1 MEALFLVKY
10 GELALKGKNR
20 PYFEKKLVGDIQRKT
35 AGVSVKIIRDRGRLY
50 IYCGQ
55 TDTSR
60 IAEILSS
67 TFGLVAFARTFK
79 AEKDMPSIEN
89 AALALAT
96 KLLEDGNR
104 FKIKVRRLDKR
115 FFLNSYQIACRLG
128 DHLRFRLPELKV
140 DLHNSDWIL
149 NVEIRDSVY
158 LYGPEIPAPG
168 GLPLGCS
175 GKGLLL
181 LSGGIDSPVAG
192 YLMGKRGLKM
202 DAVYFHT
209 PPFTSQRVQ
218 DKVERL
224 TDILSAYLSGITLYV
239 VPFTD
244 AQLRIKERA
253 HREKATLLMRAC
265 MIKIAEKIACQSQC
279 NCMVTGDSLGQ
290 VASQTPE
297 SLRFTAKIASLPI
310 FQPLIGLDKQ
320 EIVNLARK
328 IGTYETSILPYAD
341 CCSLFVPSRPLIRPE
356 FHSMMNAYQSLE
368 VEELLE
374 RAVAELKSVFF

>member
-1 MEALFLVKY
+1 MEALFLAKY

-20 PYFEKKLVGDIQRKT
+20 PYFKKKLVGDIQRKT
-35 AGVSVKIIRDRGRLY
+35 TGLNVKIIRDRGRLY
-50 IYCGQ
+50 IYYDQ
-55 TDTSR
+55 TDTGR
-60 IAEILSS
+60 ISEILYS
-67 TFGLVAFARTFK
+67 TFGLVSFARTVK
-79 AEKDMPSIEN
+79 VEKDMPSIEN
-89 AALALAT
+89 AALALAE
-96 KLLEDGNR
+96 KLMEDGNR
-104 FKIKVRRLDKR
+104 FKIEVRRLDKN

-128 DHLRFRLPELKV
+128 DCLRFHLPELKV

-224 TDILSAYLSGITLYV
+224 TNILSAYLSGITLYV

-244 AQLRIKERA
+244 TQLRIKERA
-253 HREKATLLMRAC
+253 HREKVTLLMRAC
-265 MIKIAEKIACQSQC
+265 MLKIAEKIASQSQC
-279 NCMVTGDSLGQ
+279 NCLVTGDSLGQ

-297 SLRFTAKIASLPI
+297 SLRFTTKIASLPI

-328 IGTYETSILPYAD
+328 IGI
-341 CCSLFVPSRPLIRPE
+341 CSFPS
-356 FHSMMNAYQSLE
+356 AYQTRVSFHD
-368 VEELLE
+368 E
-374 RAVAELKSVFF
+374 RLPIPGS

>member
-1 MEALFLVKY
+1 L
-10 GELALKGKNR
+10 R
-20 PYFEKKLVGDIQRKT
+20 
-35 AGVSVKIIRDRGRLY
+35 
-50 IYCGQ
+50 
-55 TDTSR
+55 
-60 IAEILSS
+60 
-67 TFGLVAFARTFK
+67 
-79 AEKDMPSIEN
+79 
-89 AALALAT
+89 
-96 KLLEDGNR
+96 
-104 FKIKVRRLDKR
+104 
-115 FFLNSYQIACRLG
+115 
-128 DHLRFRLPELKV
+128 RFRLPELKV

-265 MIKIAEKIACQSQC
+265 MIKIAEKIACQMQLY
-279 NCMVTGDSLGQ
+279 GY
-290 VASQTPE
+290 
-297 SLRFTAKIASLPI
+297 R
-310 FQPLIGLDKQ
+310 
-320 EIVNLARK
+320 R
-328 IGTYETSILPYAD
+328 
-341 CCSLFVPSRPLIRPE
+341 
-356 FHSMMNAYQSLE
+356 
-368 VEELLE
+368 
-374 RAVAELKSVFF
+374 